1 MSKLFHLA
9 LVETSGNQ
17 NYIFSSNKLRE
28 NIGASEL
35 TYRAGTKWVLEAIA
49 AIVPGSKSL
58 SLWTPDGTQLR
69 RNLLNS
75 DRNPAIETSKLGIE
89 VIVAASGKAIFLTKD
104 EDTAQQIIRQVTRKA
119 LEEAPG
125 LDVCGVIQEFDWDI
139 QCMGD
144 AISQVHEHFEA
155 YRNQR
160 ITPQHRFQ
168 RIPVVQAC
176 ATSGQP
182 AAQHSSAYGDERQA
196 ISALSHAKIEV
207 AKQAQGRLRSLLNH
221 PEDNQGFAGT
231 TQDLDGK
238 CDWLAVVHADGNGL
252 GKIFMGFHQHIG
264 ATKPSDNRDYI
275 NKLRRFSIALDQC
288 TEAAFK
294 TAITQIRIITKGENQ
309 PSLIPLAPLV
319 LGGDDLTVVCDG
331 RYALQFTRAF
341 LKAFETETASAKH
354 CEGIV
359 PEIASKALHSDHL
372 SACAGVTIIK
382 PHFPFSV
389 AYGLAESLIKS
400 AKTVKQKVTFTES
413 GDPVPCSAIDFHILY
428 DSSVIDL
435 AEIRRKLVRN
445 NRHLCKRPY
454 VVTELDHLKASTTE
468 GQTWCEFHHWDTL
481 SDRIAAMTKKDDETG
496 DRLLPSS
503 QMHEL
508 RSGLFF
514 GQAFS
519 DGQFRLIQKRYEN
532 QNINALEESSSSLFS
547 QDPDSQIYCT
557 SFLDALES
565 LEFFETA
572 GATP

>member
-1 MSKLFHLA
+1 MSNLFYLA

-35 TYRAGTKWVLEAIA
+35 TYRAGTKWILEAIA
-49 AIVPGSKSL
+49 AIVPGAKPL
-58 SLWTPDGTQLR
+58 SLWKTDGTQLR
-69 RNLLNS
+69 HNLLNP
-75 DRNPAIETSKLGIE
+75 DRNPTIENSTLGIE
-89 VIVAASGKAIFLTKD
+89 VIVAASGKAIFLTTERKPA
-104 EDTAQQIIRQVTRKA
+104 EQIIQQVTRTA
-119 LEEAPG
+119 LKESPG
-125 LDVCGVIQEFDWDI
+125 LDVCGVIQEFDWDT

-144 AISQVHEHFEA
+144 AIHHIHEQFEA

-182 AAQHSSAYGDERQA
+182 ASQRSSVYGKLQT
-196 ISALSHAKIEV
+196 ISALSESKIE
-207 AKQAQGRLRSLLNH
+207 ATEQAQERLRSLLND
-221 PEDNQGFAGT
+221 PDSKLEFAGT
-231 TQDLDGK
+231 TQDLDDE

-252 GKIFMGFHQHIG
+252 GKIFMNFHAHIG

-294 TAITQIRIITKGENQ
+294 TAITQIRIITKGDNK

-341 LKAFETETASAKH
+341 LKAFETETASLDH
-354 CEGIV
+354 SDGIV
-359 PEIASKALHSDHL
+359 PEIAQQALHSDHL

-400 AKTVKQKVTFTES
+400 AKTVKQKVTFAES

-445 NRHLCKRPY
+445 NRHLYKRPY

-481 SDRIAAMTKKDDETG
+481 STRIAAMTEKDGETG

-519 DGQFRLIQKRYEN
+519 DGQFRLIQQRYESTN
-532 QNINALEESSSSLFS
+532 TLKENPGSLFS
-547 QDPDSQIYCT
+547 QEPDSQIYCT

-565 LEFFETA
+565 LEFYETA
-572 GATP
+572 GANA